1 MSKSAKV
8 TLVVLVVLFL
18 DQWLKFWVKLN
29 FELGEEMPLF
39 GDWGRLLFIENPG
52 MAFGIEL
59 PGNLGK
65 LLLSVFRIVAVG
77 FLIYYIRLLMQQG
90 AKLGLLLCFG
100 LILAGAL
107 GNIIDSAFYGLI
119 FSSSYHGGVAEFLP
133 EGGGYA
139 GLLYGNV
146 VDMFYFPLF
155 RGTFPDWLP
164 GWGGDPFVFFRP
176 VFNLA
181 DAAISVGVVL
191 LLLFHRDFFVEK
203 PADAPPAQ
211 LVTIDEQGVK
221 THLPKDTPPEG
232 PSPISRS

>member
-8 TLVVLVVLFL
+8 TLVVFVVLFL
-18 DQWLKFWVKLN
+18 DQWLKFWIKLN
-29 FELGEEMPLF
+29 FQIGESMELF
-39 GDWGRLLFIENPG
+39 GERGQLLFIENPG

-65 LLLSVFRIVAVG
+65 LLLSLFRIVAVG
-77 FLIYYIRLLMQQG
+77 FLIYYIRLLARQG
-90 AKLGLLLCFG
+90 AKTGLLICFG

-119 FSSSYHGGVAEFLP
+119 FSSSYHGVAEFLP

-139 GLLYGNV
+139 GFLYGNV

-155 RGTFPDWLP
+155 RGNFPDWFP
-164 GWGGDPFVFFRP
+164 VWGGDPFVFFRP

-203 PADAPPAQ
+203 PVPAPETSASATVTAPVDTVPDTTIPPAS
-211 LVTIDEQGVK
+211 
-221 THLPKDTPPEG
+221 H
-232 PSPISRS
+232 S